1 MNKLM
6 DQLRSI
12 DPNDPGRWPL
22 PIRLG
27 AIGLVLVVASAAAIY
42 WFAWSPQQPVLEQAR
57 NEETQLLGT
66 LEQKA
71 KKAANLEAYKAQLK
85 EMEQSFGAMLRQL
98 PNKTEVPS
106 LLVDIS
112 QKGLEAGLEQ
122 KLFQPGAP
130 VQHDF
135 YSELPIKIRLTGSYH
150 AVGNFV
156 SGVAALPRIVT
167 LHDINITSAGKSGG
181 DNLVLDVTA
190 KTYRYI
196 DDEQKETGGK

>member
-1 MNKLM
+1 MNKLW

-71 KKAANLEAYKAQLK
+71 KKAAK
-85 EMEQSFGAMLRQL
+85 
-98 PNKTEVPS
+98 
-106 LLVDIS
+106 
-112 QKGLEAGLEQ
+112 
-122 KLFQPGAP
+122 
-130 VQHDF
+130 
-135 YSELPIKIRLTGSYH
+135 
-150 AVGNFV
+150 
-156 SGVAALPRIVT
+156 
-167 LHDINITSAGKSGG
+167 AGKEISIN
-181 DNLVLDVTA
+181 DLLALLFN
-190 KTYRYI
+190 
-196 DDEQKETGGK
+196 